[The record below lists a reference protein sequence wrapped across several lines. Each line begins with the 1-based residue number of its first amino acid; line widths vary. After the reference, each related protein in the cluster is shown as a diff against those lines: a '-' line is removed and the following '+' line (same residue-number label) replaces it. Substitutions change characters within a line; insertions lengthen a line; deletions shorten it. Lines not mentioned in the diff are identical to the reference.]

1 MGEEDSV
8 SESEGYGQE
17 EESKSPFKMP
27 NSRIPAYDTF
37 KIKAC
42 VLRAKQ
48 DHLNRKLQASA
59 NEQSRILVTSLQ
71 QRVKLSAIGRADPM
85 KYDNKELLANAV
97 IKEAEE

>member
-42 VLRAKQ
+42 VLRAK
-48 DHLNRKLQASA
+48 
-59 NEQSRILVTSLQ
+59 
-71 QRVKLSAIGRADPM
+71 
-85 KYDNKELLANAV
+85 
-97 IKEAEE
+97 

>member
-1 MGEEDSV
+1 MASKVVPTSKIQSKVGILMGEEDSV

-42 VLRAKQ
+42 VLRAK
-48 DHLNRKLQASA
+48 
-59 NEQSRILVTSLQ
+59 
-71 QRVKLSAIGRADPM
+71 
-85 KYDNKELLANAV
+85 
-97 IKEAEE
+97 